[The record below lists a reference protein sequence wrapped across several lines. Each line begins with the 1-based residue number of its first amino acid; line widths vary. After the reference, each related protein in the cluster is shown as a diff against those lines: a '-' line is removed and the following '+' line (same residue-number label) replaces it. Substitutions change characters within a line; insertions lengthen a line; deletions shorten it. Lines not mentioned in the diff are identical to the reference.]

1 MKGLTMSTISIG
13 DKVVLSKNGRK
24 RYKDD
29 SDNPHYMIG
38 TLTNDERA
46 WRGKGDVGLLVEWA
60 NGTTNNYCTDDLD
73 KWDPPKFKP
82 GWRIE
87 FDFATAYLHAKGGL
101 LVRPVGSMSIF
112 DQAAFD
118 APTGMWPTQVV
129 LGKWEIADSLPPT
142 GPSKRFKQGDTVI
155 KADLRATGVVLGYDR
170 RGRLYVDVAGADGVI
185 SYEDGE
191 WNLLEKDT

>member
-1 MKGLTMSTISIG
+1 VSTISIG

-24 RYKDD
+24 RYKDN

-38 TLTNDERA
+38 TLTNDESG
-46 WRGKGDVGLLVEWA
+46 WRCNGDVGLLVEWA
-60 NGTTNNYCTDDLD
+60 NGSTNNYYTDDLD
-73 KWDPPKFKP
+73 KWDPPNFKP

-101 LVRPVGSMSIF
+101 LVRPVGSTLSF
-112 DQAAFD
+112 DQEAFD
-118 APTGMWPTQVV
+118 SPQTGWLTEVV
-129 LGKWEIADSLPPT
+129 LGKWEIAEP